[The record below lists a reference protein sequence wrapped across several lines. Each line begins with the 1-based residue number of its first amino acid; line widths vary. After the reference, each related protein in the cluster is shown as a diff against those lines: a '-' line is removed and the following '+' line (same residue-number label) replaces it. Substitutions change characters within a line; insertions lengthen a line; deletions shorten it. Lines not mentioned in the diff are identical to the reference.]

1 MKRINLDTLHSLPS
15 GRTDTDEGGRGY
27 HVYPP
32 KRRNLQVLELPARE
46 PQSREIRVTRA
57 DGSTSIRTAKLA
69 IPGRHRMTVKPPKP
83 TKRAILA
90 QGAIYG
96 DSWQTSHAAPS
107 DDIKG
112 IYRRGADPDA
122 D

>member
-1 MKRINLDTLHSLPS
+1 MRRIALDGAHSLPS
-15 GRTDTDEGGRGY
+15 GQTHMDDGGRGY
-27 HVYPP
+27 HRYPP
-32 KRRNLQVLELPARE
+32 KRRNLQVLELPAHK
-46 PQSREIRVTRA
+46 PVSREVTVTMA
-57 DGSTSIRTAKLA
+57 DGRVRVLTSRLA
-69 IPGRHRMTVKPPKP
+69 IPGRHRVTVKEPKP

-96 DSWQTSHAAPS
+96 DSWQTSHAAT
-107 DDIKG
+107 DAGIKG